1 MMRSWRGDGSR
12 RNLVLGSLHG
22 GILISLS
29 RGLQINEGFQAG
41 HVFNESILAA
51 LLRDKVKCNE
61 ETKIKKKILLEI
73 LILPSIQEARDE
85 ILNLNNFNRD

>member
-1 MMRSWRGDGSR
+1 M
-12 RNLVLGSLHG
+12 
-22 GILISLS
+22 
-29 RGLQINEGFQAG
+29 
-41 HVFNESILAA
+41 FNESILAA

-61 ETKIKKKILLEI
+61 ETKIKKKKILLEI